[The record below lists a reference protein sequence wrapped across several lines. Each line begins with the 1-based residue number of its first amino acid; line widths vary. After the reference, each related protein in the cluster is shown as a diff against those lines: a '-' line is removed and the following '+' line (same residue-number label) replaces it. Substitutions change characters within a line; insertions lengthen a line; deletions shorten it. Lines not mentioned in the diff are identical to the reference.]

1 MSLLEPPRC
10 PQCNSAIA
18 LRDFWEVAPK
28 QGRGTG
34 LSGALGIVCPT
45 CGVKLRVLQGRAQLS
60 YVLVFGVP
68 FALLFLVGQAI
79 PLNTGTPSA
88 KIALLCLGATYFGG
102 FILQQHYFPRL
113 LQLRYLRDG
122 EVVDY
127 PLARAAKE
135 QAAEAQFFEETREL
149 QSPDTGKPAWKC
161 ASCGEEIRGILRFV
175 GNVGRSGRMPAAD
188 RAYPA
193 SEVGQTRTFGD

>member
-1 MSLLEPPRC
+1 MGFFDPPRC
-10 PQCNSAIA
+10 PQCNSTIA

-28 QGRGTG
+28 QSRGSA

-79 PLNTGTPSA
+79 PLNSGTLSA
-88 KIALLCLGATYFGG
+88 KIALLCLGAIYVGG

-122 EVVDY
+122 EIVDY
-127 PLARAAKE
+127 PLSRAAKE
-135 QAAEAQFFEETREL
+135 QAAEDQFFEEQRAME
-149 QSPDTGKPAWKC
+149 SPDVGKPPWTC
-161 ASCGEEIRGILRFV
+161 ASCGEENP
-175 GNVGRSGRMPAAD
+175 GNFEVCWKCQVA
-188 RAYPA
+188 RAEPTKD
-193 SEVGQTRTFGD
+193 SVQ